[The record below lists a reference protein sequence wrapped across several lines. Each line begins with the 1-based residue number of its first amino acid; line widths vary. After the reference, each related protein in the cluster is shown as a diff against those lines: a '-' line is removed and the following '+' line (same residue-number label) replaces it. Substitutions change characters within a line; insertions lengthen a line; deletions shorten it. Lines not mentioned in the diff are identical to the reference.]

1 MLICYIKSDFENSNF
16 PKFLGIISRFFN
28 FFKTH
33 LLLSFSHL
41 ISVTEVS
48 GDLSPA
54 WHGIITD
61 PPISELIF
69 RGGGG
74 LNFGVDNSVIPD
86 RTFTF
91 VLRTSRSVASPS
103 P

>member
-1 MLICYIKSDFENSNF
+1 MSDSENSNF
-16 PKFLGIISRFFN
+16 SKFLGINFLFLF

>member
-1 MLICYIKSDFENSNF
+1 MR
-16 PKFLGIISRFFN
+16 FL
-28 FFKTH
+28 KTH
-33 LLLSFSHL
+33 LLVSFSHL